1 MKWAGGKG
9 KILPILKD
17 NLPADFERQNAITYI
32 EPFVGGGAM
41 LFYMLEHYSN
51 INRIIINDVN
61 PALINCYKTIKKH
74 HNELIVELQRL
85 SNAFVSLSSDEDREE
100 IFYAYRDEY
109 NLVPFNR
116 RKTIRSA
123 ALFIFL
129 NRTCFNGLYRENSKG
144 NFNVPYGRYI
154 HPTICNA
161 TLISDIHKKLENV
174 EILNGDYTI
183 IMDRI
188 NWTEYNFF
196 YFDPPYRPLLG
207 SNNFRQYT
215 RNIFGDQEQEAL
227 KRFCDQINDRGGRF
241 MLSNS
246 NSEIEPGVN
255 YFERLYENYDIRQIF
270 APRTINAFVP
280 GVEIATEILVKNY

>member
-17 NLPADFERQNAITYI
+17 NLPSDFERQNAITYI

-61 PALINCYKTIKKH
+61 PALINCYKTIKYH
-74 HNELIVELQRL
+74 HKELIVELQRL
-85 SNAFVSLSSDEDREE
+85 SNAFASLSSDEEREE

-109 NLVPFNR
+109 NIVPFHR

-129 NRTCFNGLYRENSKG
+129 NRTCFNGLYRENAKG
-144 NFNVPYGRYI
+144 DFNVPYGRYV

-161 TLISDIHKKLENV
+161 PLLSDIHNKLENV

-183 IMDRI
+183 VMDRV
-188 NWTEYNFF
+188 NWTECNFF

-227 KRFCDQINDRGGRF
+227 KRFCDQINDSGGRF